1 MNICI
6 DIERKNDDMTK
17 TSRDNRTF
25 WMFIGPC
32 LFAFVT
38 VVIIPFFIG
47 IYYTFTDWNGANP
60 KYNFVGLSN
69 YLYVFKD
76 AQFIYSFKISLIY
89 TFGSVI
95 TINAIGFGLAYI
107 VTRNLKTKN
116 ILRTGF
122 FMPNLIGGLILGFI
136 WQFMFNSV
144 FTGIGEKIGSSIL
157 STSML
162 QEPNTAVLAMLI
174 VSTWQYAGYIMVIY
188 ISALE
193 NVPTDLI
200 EAARIDGANGI
211 QVFRHIT
218 IPMVRQGMTV
228 CLFLTLANSFKMF
241 DLNFSLTPSKSTEML
256 ALNIYKEAFVTN
268 NMGIGQAKAI
278 IFFILVTAI
287 SLTQVYFNKK
297 KEVEA

>member
-1 MNICI
+1 
-6 DIERKNDDMTK
+6 MTK

-25 WMFIGPC
+25 WMFAGPC
-32 LFAFVT
+32 LFAFIT
-38 VVIIPFFIG
+38 VVIIPFLIG
-47 IYYTFTDWNGANP
+47 IYYTFTNWNGANP
-60 KYNFVGLSN
+60 QYDFVGFRN
-69 YLYVFKD
+69 YINIFKD
-76 AQFIYSFKISLIY
+76 TQFLYSFKITIIY

-95 TINAIGFGLAYI
+95 TINIIGFTLAYI
-107 VTRNLKTKN
+107 ATRNLKTKN
-116 ILRTGF
+116 FLRTGF

-144 FTGIGEKIGSSIL
+144 FTGIGQKVGSTFF

-162 QEPNTAVLAMLI
+162 QEPGTAVIAMLI

-188 ISALE
+188 VSSLE
-193 NVPTDLI
+193 NVPNDLI
-200 EAARIDGANGI
+200 EAAHIDGANGF
-211 QVFRHIT
+211 QTFRYIT
-218 IPMVRQGMTV
+218 IPMVRQGITI

-256 ALNIYKEAFVTN
+256 ALNIYKEAFVSN
-268 NMGIGQAKAI
+268 NMGVGQAKAI

>member
-1 MNICI
+1 
-6 DIERKNDDMTK
+6 MTK
-17 TSRDNRTF
+17 TSRDNKDF
-25 WMFIGPC
+25 WMFVGPC
-32 LFAFVT
+32 LFAFIM
-38 VVIIPFFIG
+38 VVVIPFFIG
-47 IYYTFTDWNGANP
+47 IYYTFTNWNGANP
-60 KYNFVGLSN
+60 QYDFVGLSN
-69 YLYVFKD
+69 YFYVFKD
-76 AQFIYSFKISLIY
+76 AQFIYSFKITLIY
-89 TFGSVI
+89 TFGSVV
-95 TINAIGFGLAYI
+95 TINLIGFGLAYI

-116 ILRTGF
+116 FLRTGF

-144 FTGIGEKIGSSIL
+144 FTGIGQKIGSSLL

-162 QEPNTAVLAMLI
+162 QEANTAVIAMLI

-188 ISALE
+188 VSALE

-200 EAARIDGANGI
+200 EAAHIDGANGV
-211 QVFRHIT
+211 QTFRHIT
-218 IPMVRQGMTV
+218 IPMVRQGITI

-241 DLNFSLTPSKSTEML
+241 DLNFSLSPAKSTEMM
-256 ALNIYKEAFVTN
+256 ALNIYKEAFVVN

-278 IFFILVTAI
+278 LFFILVTAI